1 MCGYLKKHKKLDL
14 PVHTVM
20 TDFKYHEQW
29 LVNHE
34 YLETFFVS
42 NEKMRE
48 DLIKFGIDKNKV
60 FATGIPIAGR
70 FTGKCN
76 KEEVLKEFGLKDNM
90 KTILFFAGGKMGLAR
105 KNIFEFMEVLAKNS
119 EKNFQVVAVSGKNP
133 KVYNRF
139 KEIAKGKENVK
150 VLEFTNKV
158 FELMSISDLV
168 ITKPRRNYNF

>member
-1 MCGYLKKHKKLDL
+1 MCGYLKKHNKLDL

-42 NEKMRE
+42 NEKMKE
-48 DLIKFGIDKNKV
+48 DLIRLGIDKNKV

-76 KEEVLKEFGLKDNM
+76 KKDVLKEFGLKENM

-105 KNIFEFMEVLAKNS
+105 KNIFEFMEVLTKHS
-119 EKNFQVVAVSGKNP
+119 KEFQVIAVSGKNP
-133 KVYNRF
+133 KVYGRF
-139 KEIAKGKENVK
+139 SEIAKNHENVR

-168 ITKPRRNYNF
+168 ITKPRRNYNI

>member
-42 NEKMRE
+42 NEKMKE
-48 DLIKFGIDKNKV
+48 DIVGLGIDRNKV

-76 KEEVLKEFGLKDNM
+76 KEEVLKEFGLKENM

-119 EKNFQVVAVSGKNP
+119 NDFQIIAVSGKNP
-133 KVYNRF
+133 KVYEKF
-139 KEIAKGKENVK
+139 KQIANGYENVK

-168 ITKPRRNYNF
+168 ITKPRRNYNI